1 MSNIFEKEL
10 ASLHAAAIDWKK
22 VEDTLNEII
31 VALNEVAAL
40 LPEGLVKNI
49 ISGIIAGLGLV
60 LKLLPQV

>member
-1 MSNIFEKEL
+1 MNIFEKEL
-10 ASLHAAAIDWKK
+10 ASLHAATIDWKK
-22 VEDTLNEII
+22 VHDTLNEII